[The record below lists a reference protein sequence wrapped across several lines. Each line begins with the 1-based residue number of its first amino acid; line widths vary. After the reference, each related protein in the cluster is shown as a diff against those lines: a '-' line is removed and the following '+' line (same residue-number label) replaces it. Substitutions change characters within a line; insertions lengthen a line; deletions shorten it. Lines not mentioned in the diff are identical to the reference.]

1 MQCIMLQMMIKVII
15 CFILIFSFT
24 FILLATMPTIKTG
37 NKIIMETTI
46 KSILYIFI
54 MSISLIGI
62 VISALLTE
70 SMPLMIFILI
80 ELITISF
87 YYSPTNN
94 N

>member
-1 MQCIMLQMMIKVII
+1 MYYATDDDKSNHLYYICIWFYFL
-15 CFILIFSFT
+15 S
-24 FILLATMPTIKTG
+24 LATMPTIKTG